1 MQLNPYLMFDGQCDE
16 AFKYYEQVLG
26 GKITFKMTFAESPAA
41 AEVPPEAQNR
51 IIHATLAIGDRVLM
65 ASDCP
70 PGRYEKPRGVYIS
83 IHVKDISEGE
93 RIFNALAEGGSVQ
106 MPYEQT
112 FWAARFGMCVDRFGT
127 PWMINCEEAS

>member
-1 MQLNPYLMFDGQCDE
+1 MQLNPYLMFDGQCEE
-16 AFKYYEQVLG
+16 AFKYYEEVLG

-41 AEVPPEAQNR
+41 AEVPLDAQNR
-51 IIHATLAIGDRVLM
+51 IIHATLALGGGVLM

-83 IHVKDISEGE
+83 IHVKDIAEGE
-93 RIFNALAEGGSVQ
+93 RIFNALANGGTVQ

-127 PWMINCEEAS
+127 PWMINCEGAS